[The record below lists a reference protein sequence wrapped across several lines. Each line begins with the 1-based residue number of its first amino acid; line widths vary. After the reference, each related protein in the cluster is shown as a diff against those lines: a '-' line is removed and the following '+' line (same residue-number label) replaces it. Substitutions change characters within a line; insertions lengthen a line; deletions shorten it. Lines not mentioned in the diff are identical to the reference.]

1 VPGGRRTRK
10 QRTEIGGRRSEDI
23 GKRRKVKGK
32 EHIRPAYAKAST
44 FAEAMADRTA
54 RLKGLTGPT

>member
-1 VPGGRRTRK
+1 MPGGRRTRK

-32 EHIRPAYAKAST
+32 EYIRPAYAKAS
-44 FAEAMADRTA
+44 A
-54 RLKGLTGPT
+54 RLTGLTGPT